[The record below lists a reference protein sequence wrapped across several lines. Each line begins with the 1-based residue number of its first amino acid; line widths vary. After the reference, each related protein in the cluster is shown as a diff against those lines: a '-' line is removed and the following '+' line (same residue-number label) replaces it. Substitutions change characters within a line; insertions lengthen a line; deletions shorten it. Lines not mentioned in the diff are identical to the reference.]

1 MTYYCP
7 LCKQEVSEVLY
18 EKITGVWEEKEKR
31 LAGLK
36 AKEEQLRLREKRMQ
50 IRFEAEKK
58 EIAQKEQ
65 QKLLAQKRAFEIVLE
80 REKDSLKKKK
90 NALESFFEKKLAKET
105 NQILRQERAKQRL
118 FEKTLRE
125 KIEVNAQR
133 SIDKE
138 MKKLQRR
145 DRVQM
150 DKYQKLNNQYI
161 SLQKRSDG
169 DLTKAKKKIESLEEQ
184 IRKNQTPQV
193 LGLLEE
199 KTFLDKLT
207 QEFPADRFEHT
218 GKGGDI
224 VHHIIDKNTEVGI
237 IVYELKKVAT
247 FQKAHIGQTFEA
259 KNKRNADYG
268 ILVTNA
274 KRSKDDIGFSVTK
287 GVIIIHP
294 AGALALINIIR
305 DQIIKISRLKLSAE
319 KRNQAVKAVLEYVQG
334 QSFRN
339 GIESIIEATK
349 DLYLSLTKEV
359 NEHTKT
365 WVLRLNKY
373 RDMNSC
379 AYAIETRVV
388 NLLVEERGKT
398 RLPKGEIV
406 PILLPAKID

>member
-1 MTYYCP
+1 
-7 LCKQEVSEVLY
+7 
-18 EKITGVWEEKEKR
+18 
-31 LAGLK
+31 
-36 AKEEQLRLREKRMQ
+36 
-50 IRFEAEKK
+50 
-58 EIAQKEQ
+58 
-65 QKLLAQKRAFEIVLE
+65 
-80 REKDSLKKKK
+80 
-90 NALESFFEKKLAKET
+90 
-105 NQILRQERAKQRL
+105 
-118 FEKTLRE
+118 
-125 KIEVNAQR
+125 
-133 SIDKE
+133 

-169 DLTKAKKKIESLEEQ
+169 DLTRAKKKIESLEEQ

-199 KTFLDKLT
+199 RTFLDKLT
-207 QEFPADRFEHT
+207 QEFPADTFEHT

-224 VHHIIDKNTEVGI
+224 VHHIIDRNTEVGI
-237 IVYELKKVAT
+237 IVYELKKVAA
-247 FQKAHIGQTFEA
+247 FHKAHIDQTYEA

-274 KRSKDDIGFSVTK
+274 KRSKDDIGFSVAK

-294 AGALALINIIR
+294 AGAVVLINIIR

-349 DLYLSLTKEV
+349 ELYLSLTKEI

-379 AYAIETRVV
+379 AYAIETKVV

-398 RLPKGEIV
+398 RLPKDEIV